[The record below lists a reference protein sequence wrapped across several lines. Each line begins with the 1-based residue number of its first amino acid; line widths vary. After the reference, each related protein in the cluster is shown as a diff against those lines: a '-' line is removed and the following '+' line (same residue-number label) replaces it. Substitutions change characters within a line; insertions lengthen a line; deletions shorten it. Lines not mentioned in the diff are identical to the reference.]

1 MEAKRPER
9 KKGRGMDRKEVGPDY
24 SGESVVLRTRLHW
37 VIIAG
42 PAALMVIAGL
52 SLEHKGTSAEVVLAL
67 AVLWGIFSSIS
78 FERSEIVLTKA
89 RLLLKVGFPWRRS
102 YDFPLADV
110 QDVIVYQPSLGKF
123 LDFGKI
129 TIRRKNGKRSVFR
142 MVRSPHVL
150 AQAIYEQQQ
159 AGAPGNE

>member
-1 MEAKRPER
+1 M
-9 KKGRGMDRKEVGPDY
+9 GRKERQPDY
-24 SGESVVLRTRLHW
+24 SGEPVVMRTRLHW
-37 VIIAG
+37 VMIAG

-52 SLEHKGTSAEVVLAL
+52 SLDHKGISAEVVLAL
-67 AVLWGIFSSIS
+67 ATVWGIFSSIS
-78 FERSEIVLTKA
+78 FERSEIVLTKE

-102 YDFPLADV
+102 YDFPLADI

-129 TIRRKNGKRSVFR
+129 TIRRNNRKRSVFR

-150 AQAIYEQQQ
+150 SQAIYEQKQ
-159 AGAPGNE
+159 AGATGNE